1 MEHEYE
7 ITVQGS
13 SPRRFLEATVFAAKK
28 YDAEVAEEGTPRLTK
43 PYRLRLE
50 FRSSDIIKEYAD
62 VLRGYSLRCVK
73 QFYTKP
79 ELNKMRI
86 GEIQQVGR
94 VWGVTGREI
103 FEMATSIF
111 EAQAAYL
118 KQRDA
123 VKVVSVDLNKAVKDV
138 VDANT
143 KGVVKEGAQALT
155 KTPTQEATVAA
166 ATVAATQATPV
177 ATPAKESTLKQ
188 ADELKPAFASFDDVD
203 KQAPKPSKKAANKSK

>member
-143 KGVVKEGAQALT
+143 KGVVKEGSQALI

-166 ATVAATQATPV
+166 ATV

-188 ADELKPAFASFDDVD
+188 ADELKPAFASFDDVN

>member
-123 VKVVSVDLNKAVKDV
+123 AKVVSVDLNKAVKA
-138 VDANT
+138 ANT
-143 KGVVKEGAQALT
+143 KGVVKEGAQAII
-155 KTPTQEATVAA
+155 KTTTQEATVAA
-166 ATVAATQATPV
+166 ATGVNTTQEATPV

-188 ADELKPAFASFDDVD
+188 ADELKPAFASFEEAGAQV
-203 KQAPKPSKKAANKSK
+203 KKPSKKQSKSK

>member
-50 FRSSDIIKEYAD
+50 FRSKDIIKEYAD

-143 KGVVKEGAQALT
+143 KGVVKEGSQALI

-188 ADELKPAFASFDDVD
+188 ADELKPAFASFEEADAQV
-203 KQAPKPSKKAANKSK
+203 KKPSKKQSKSK

>member
-138 VDANT
+138 NT

-155 KTPTQEATVAA
+155 KTPTQEATVAE
-166 ATVAATQATPV
+166 ATV